1 MVRLH
6 WLATYRK
13 QILLREG
20 VKIKRKN
27 KGGRG
32 VVIEVIIIIIIIII
46 TNESKL
52 IEFIG

>member
-1 MVRLH
+1 MVCLH

-32 VVIEVIIIIIIIII
+32 VVIEVIIIMIII

-52 IEFIG
+52 IEFIGL